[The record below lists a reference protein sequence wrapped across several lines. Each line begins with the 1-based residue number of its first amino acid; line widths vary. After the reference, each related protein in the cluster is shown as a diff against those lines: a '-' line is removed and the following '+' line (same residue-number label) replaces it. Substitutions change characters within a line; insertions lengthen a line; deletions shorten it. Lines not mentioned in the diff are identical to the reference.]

1 MKLNELFKPMKTRQK
16 EEKGK
21 DQKKGENLSKE
32 ELYQQY
38 EQELN
43 KGNEKEAL
51 KYLEEYCFA
60 CKREKQEYAPFGQVY
75 KFKKKF
81 NKTRIKELEI
91 YTKKLLNYYMAQSTK
106 KN

>member
-1 MKLNELFKPMKTRQK
+1 MKTRQK

-51 KYLEEYCFA
+51 KYLEE
-60 CKREKQEYAPFGQVY
+60 
-75 KFKKKF
+75 
-81 NKTRIKELEI
+81 
-91 YTKKLLNYYMAQSTK
+91 
-106 KN
+106 